1 MKARA
6 ALPNFTCQ
14 LIRPKQ
20 RKLPVFEYKIELI
33 NTAKTKPPKIEA
45 QLTALGQDGWE
56 LVSVV
61 PDFDG
66 EHILRAFLKRDIWRV
81 KPTEKA

>member
-6 ALPNFTCQ
+6 VSLNSTCR
-14 LIRPKQ
+14 LIRHIQ
-20 RKLPVFEYKIELI
+20 RKQPMFEYKIELI

-66 EHILRAFLKRDIWRV
+66 EHILKAFLKRR
-81 KPTEKA
+81 TGEST

>member
-1 MKARA
+1 M
-6 ALPNFTCQ
+6 
-14 LIRPKQ
+14 IRPKQ
-20 RKLPVFEYKIELI
+20 RKQPLFEYKIELI
-33 NTAKTKPPKIEA
+33 NTTKTKPPKIEA

-66 EHILRAFLKRDIWRV
+66 EHILKAFLKRR
-81 KPTEKA
+81 TGASA

>member
-1 MKARA
+1 M
-6 ALPNFTCQ
+6 
-14 LIRPKQ
+14 
-20 RKLPVFEYKIELI
+20 FEYKIEQI

-45 QLTALGQDGWE
+45 QLTTLGQDGWE

-66 EHILRAFLKRDIWRV
+66 EHCPSSYKMGHQSDLTIG
-81 KPTEKA
+81 

>member
-1 MKARA
+1 M
-6 ALPNFTCQ
+6 
-14 LIRPKQ
+14 
-20 RKLPVFEYKIELI
+20 FEYKIEKI
-33 NTAKTKPPKIEA
+33 NTARTKPPKIEA

-66 EHILRAFLKRDIWRV
+66 EHILKAFLKRRTGDS
-81 KPTEKA
+81 A

>member
-1 MKARA
+1 M
-6 ALPNFTCQ
+6 
-14 LIRPKQ
+14 
-20 RKLPVFEYKIELI
+20 FEYKIELI
-33 NTAKTKPPKIEA
+33 NTAKTKPSKIEA
-45 QLTALGQDGWE
+45 LLTALGQDGWE

-66 EHILRAFLKRDIWRV
+66 EHILKAFLKRDIWRA

>member
-1 MKARA
+1 M
-6 ALPNFTCQ
+6 
-14 LIRPKQ
+14 
-20 RKLPVFEYKIELI
+20 FEYKIELI

-45 QLTALGQDGWE
+45 QLTALGKDGWE

-66 EHILRAFLKRDIWRV
+66 EHILKAFLKRR
-81 KPTEKA
+81 TG

>member
-6 ALPNFTCQ
+6 ASPNSTCR
-14 LIRPKQ
+14 LIRPIQ
-20 RKLPVFEYKIELI
+20 RKQPMFEYKIELI
-33 NTAKTKPPKIEA
+33 NTAKTKPLKIEA

-66 EHILRAFLKRDIWRV
+66 EHILKAFLKRRTGD
-81 KPTEKA
+81 TT

>member
-1 MKARA
+1 M
-6 ALPNFTCQ
+6 
-14 LIRPKQ
+14 
-20 RKLPVFEYKIELI
+20 FEYKIEQI

-45 QLTALGQDGWE
+45 LLTALGQDGWE

-66 EHILRAFLKRDIWRV
+66 EHILKAFLKRDIWRV
-81 KPTEKA
+81 KPTERA